1 MLKQDWKYN
10 NKHTEPKPGQLKSN
24 KLGDRP
30 MKVETQDFYFSV
42 YLRLNGITMDEMK
55 EYGSRKMFVFEDNEQ
70 YQELKRAYYW
80 NKGLVDPLLFKKG
93 IRELK
98 SLMFNT

>member
-1 MLKQDWKYN
+1 MYKQNWKY
-10 NKHTEPKPGQLKSN
+10 HDKPITPESGEIKSYN
-24 KLGDRP
+24 IEDRI

-80 NKGLVDPLLFKKG
+80 NQAKVDPLLYKQG

-98 SLMFNT
+98 GLMMDT

>member
-1 MLKQDWKYN
+1 
-10 NKHTEPKPGQLKSN
+10 
-24 KLGDRP
+24 

-42 YLRLNGITMDEMK
+42 YLRLNGIIMDEMK

-80 NKGLVDPLLFKKG
+80 NKGLVDPLLFKQG

-98 SLMFNT
+98 GLMFNT